1 MAFLDKFP
9 QFTEQWTRN
18 QIRTRGFSEYT
29 RAAKKERETHVKG
42 EPWTYG
48 DSIDVSA
55 LDSLGRM
62 NALGFFTTNSQIGIF
77 EGEDNKERAYC
88 EGFIPAQL
96 LEPFMQ
102 KLRECNAAI
111 RFVVYPNDKDPQ
123 DIVLTIDGGREFS
136 AVPINS
142 ENDLRKEVIP
152 LILNAGEKGSTQSYY
167 LGEPVGYIDINLIDW
182 RFITV
187 YDDTFGHNALDET
200 GLFTCIEAALEK
212 ALTEYNP
219 QGAGMRR
226 RKTRK
231 HTRRARKTRRPV
243 KTRKCKRS
251 A

>member
-55 LDSLGRM
+55 LPSLERM

-77 EGEDNKERAYC
+77 NGEDNKERAYC
-88 EGFIPAQL
+88 DGFIPAQL

-111 RFVVYPNDKDPQ
+111 RFVVYPNEDPE

-136 AVPINS
+136 SIPVYS
-142 ENDLRKEVIP
+142 EKDIREYIVQLV
-152 LILNAGEKGSTQSYY
+152 LNAGQEGSTISYY

-182 RFITV
+182 RFLIV
-187 YDDTFGHNALDET
+187 YDEDFGHNALDET
-200 GLFTCIEAALEK
+200 GLFTCIEQALEK
-212 ALTEYNP
+212 ALTDYNP

-226 RKTRK
+226 RKTK
-231 HTRRARKTRRPV
+231 KSKRRARKTRRCV
-243 KTRKCKRS
+243 
-251 A
+251 

>member
-29 RAAKKERETHVKG
+29 RAAKKEHETHVKG

-55 LDSLGRM
+55 LPSLERM
-62 NALGFFTTNSQIGIF
+62 NALGFFTTNSQIGIL

-96 LEPFMQ
+96 LESF
-102 KLRECNAAI
+102 KNNI
-111 RFVVYPNDKDPQ
+111 STFNINIKVVEYPNEDPE

-136 AVPINS
+136 SIPVYS
-142 ENDLRKEVIP
+142 EKDIREYLVQ
-152 LILNAGEKGSTQSYY
+152 LVLNAGQEGSTISYY
-167 LGEPVGYIDINLIDW
+167 LGEPVGYIDIDLIDW
-182 RFITV
+182 RFLIV
-187 YDDTFGHNALDET
+187 YDEDFGHNALDET

-212 ALTEYNP
+212 ALTEYKP

-226 RKTRK
+226 RKTK
-231 HTRRARKTRRPV
+231 KSKRRSRKTRRCV
-243 KTRKCKRS
+243 
-251 A
+251 